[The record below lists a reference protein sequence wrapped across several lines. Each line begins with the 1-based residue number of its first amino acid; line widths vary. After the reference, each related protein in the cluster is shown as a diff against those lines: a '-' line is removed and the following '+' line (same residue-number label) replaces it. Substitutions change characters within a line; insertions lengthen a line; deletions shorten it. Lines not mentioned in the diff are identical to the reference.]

1 MDEDQVKLLAKKYM
15 DGTASP
21 DEKALLNQWY
31 DAVHQN
37 EDEPLLVD
45 SQESAEEVKQ
55 RIFNSLQQKLQ
66 IAPATPVT
74 HKTTYAVLKRLIQ
87 VVAAA
92 AVLAIG
98 FFVFKPADKPVAV
111 KVAENQVVNVP
122 VNRVLHIT
130 LPDGSRVWLKAG
142 SVFRYPKSF
151 AGKTRQVELVEGRAF
166 FDIKHL
172 SDHPFIVKTKNLDV
186 NVLGTSFDVSSY
198 KKEGKTRVSVVT
210 GKVGITIPN
219 STDKKAIFLLPR
231 QAIVLNYA
239 THHVVKEIVNQ
250 PVTAWCKNNTVFEQ
264 EKLEN
269 VFKALEKEYN
279 TTITIENKKLLDER
293 ISIVVG
299 SQHLDSIIQVLSY
312 AKHFKYQIANDSTVV
327 IK

>member
-1 MDEDQVKLLAKKYM
+1 MDKDQVKLLAKKYM
-15 DGTASP
+15 EGTASA
-21 DEKALLNQWY
+21 EEQALLNQWY
-31 DAVHQN
+31 DAVHQH

-45 SQESAEEVKQ
+45 NHQSAEEVKQ
-55 RIFNSLQQKLQ
+55 RIFDSLQQKLQ
-66 IAPATPVT
+66 IESATGHT
-74 HKTTYAVLKRLIQ
+74 RKTKYVVLKRLTQ
-87 VVAAA
+87 VAAA
-92 AVLAIG
+92 AAVVAIG
-98 FFVFKPADKPVAV
+98 FFVFKPADKPIAP
-111 KVAENQVVNVP
+111 KVAQNQVVNVP

-130 LPDGSRVWLKAG
+130 LPDGSRVWLKAA

-151 AGKTRQVELVEGRAF
+151 DGKTRLVELVEGRAF
-166 FDIKHL
+166 FDIKHQ
-172 SDHPFIVKTKNLDV
+172 SDHPFVVKTKNLDV

-210 GKVGITIPN
+210 GKVGITMPD
-219 STDKKAIFLLPR
+219 SKDKKAIFLLPR

-312 AKHFKYQIANDSTVV
+312 TKHFKYQIANDSTVV